1 MLYGPRFLARST
13 ISDENGRQTDMHAM
27 PAHMALGSPSNEKI
41 SNAVETTSV
50 SLMYHQ
56 FLAGTNIEF
65 SENVQK
71 MSSIRT
77 IMLIFIK
84 YSHAYQHSDKK
95 SDHSQIIRSAADI
108 VPLQQ

>member
-13 ISDENGRQTDMHAM
+13 IFDENGKQTDMHAM

-56 FLAGTNIEF
+56 FLAERILNSLKI
-65 SENVQK
+65 SRK
-71 MSSIRT
+71 C
-77 IMLIFIK
+77 L
-84 YSHAYQHSDKK
+84 
-95 SDHSQIIRSAADI
+95 
-108 VPLQQ
+108 L